1 MAKNKITITKLD
13 FLDRIK
19 NIIETNQLRP
29 KKQKLG
35 IFENVTEILNDYSVT
50 ITSPPDEKA
59 LRKKWQNEK
68 DKLKAAFSRLLD
80 DKKKYEKNKDTYKI
94 TDGIFFDTDDYKLL
108 TKIGKTED
116 DPDFIMD
123 HSMS

>member
-35 IFENVTEILNDYSVT
+35 IFENV
-50 ITSPPDEKA
+50 
-59 LRKKWQNEK
+59 Q
-68 DKLKAAFSRLLD
+68 
-80 DKKKYEKNKDTYKI
+80 KY
-94 TDGIFFDTDDYKLL
+94 
-108 TKIGKTED
+108 
-116 DPDFIMD
+116 
-123 HSMS
+123 